1 MSNAFTESQE
11 APIQAKLVHYIDGEL
26 VTVQRNFPTTAAE
39 LISNLNSE
47 NVFGG
52 QITDVLDSV
61 CETPINALNYNLPRK
76 PNLDELNE
84 LAHLL
89 EGMDAT
95 ERMCFGAVLEAGQCK
110 GSLAAMINL
119 AHNLDQFDFYPGS
132 FTKQEFGG
140 IMLETHASQ
149 QWEARERLRASDD
162 PDDRAFAEY
171 VERLEQ
177 CIDLARYAPLA
188 QAYDGGILTQSGY
201 VVPLADE
208 LPKKYT
214 GPQDIPTEHR
224 LTEHLEERKPSLLG
238 AVAMA
243 RENQKQQDSVD
254 APGAEQPMPFGP
266 EL

>member
-1 MSNAFTESQE
+1 MSDFFTEGRM
-11 APIQAKLVHYIDGEL
+11 APIQAKLVYYIDGEL
-26 VTVQRNFPTTAAE
+26 VTVQQNFPTTADE

-61 CETPINALNYNLPRK
+61 CETPINALKYNLPRK

-95 ERMCFGAVLEAGQCK
+95 ERMCVGAVLEAGQCK
-110 GSLAAMINL
+110 DSLATMINL
-119 AHNLDQFDFYPGS
+119 AHNLDLFDFYPGA
-132 FTKQEFGG
+132 FTTQEFGG

-162 PDDRAFAEY
+162 LNDRSFAEY
-171 VERLEQ
+171 VERIEQ
-177 CIDLARYAPLA
+177 CIDLAKYAPLA

-201 VVPLADE
+201 VIPLAEE
-208 LPKKYT
+208 LPQIYT
-214 GPQDIPTEHR
+214 GPQDILAEHR

-238 AVAMA
+238 AVAVA
-243 RENQKQQDSVD
+243 RENQKQLASVD
-254 APGAEQPMPFGP
+254 APGTERPAVPEP